1 MGTLQG
7 FTLRAF
13 RVWGSFKGSRR
24 VLYKLGGVGLHGF
37 KAGGFEVLG
46 VGGLGLVG
54 GPCLLSRDSIKTK
67 TDHSRKGQS
76 EPEKIRQAKTNA
88 FLRTVDNLQKS
99 E

>member
-1 MGTLQG
+1 MGTLHG
-7 FTLRAF
+7 FTLRVF

-54 GPCLLSRDSIKTK
+54 GPFLLSRDSIK

-76 EPEKIRQAKTNA
+76 EPENIRQAKNNA
-88 FLRTVDNLQKS
+88 FLRTVENLQKS